1 MFRKMQKI
9 KQLDT
14 VYKLDYASV
23 DEVSIQVQE
32 FLRSL
37 KVERSNAIRVR
48 LSVEEALLR
57 WIDHFREALDFRL
70 EMGMHWGRPP

>member
-1 MFRKMQKI
+1 MFHKRSRI
-9 KQLDT
+9 KQMDT
-14 VYKLDYASV
+14 VYKLNFASV
-23 DEVSIQVQE
+23 DKASAQVQE

-57 WIDHFREALDFRL
+57 WIDRFLEETDFRL
-70 EMGMHWGRPP
+70 EMGLHVVH